1 MEKIDEK
8 IQIKRIFSP
17 ESVFE
22 ISNDEFSK
30 MSEAELKEYLA
41 TLISKVDTDIEID
54 EIASSNNKIISN
66 GEEWD

>member
-1 MEKIDEK
+1 MQTIDEK

-17 ESVFE
+17 ESVLE

-30 MSEAELKEYLA
+30 MNEAELKEYLA
-41 TLISKVDTDIEID
+41 TLISKVDADIEID

>member
-22 ISNDEFSK
+22 INNDEFSK

-66 GEEWD
+66 GEEWE